1 MKKSDIKMLEDFDN
15 HLIEW
20 TEEFEKMIIENIC
33 PKCEWEPDCGDYIIS
48 YGPKEYS
55 YHLSLLSSLIDI
67 VGLVSLSLIEE
78 SFVASQSS
86 KIKHNLFPS

>member
-55 YHLSLLSSLIDI
+55 YHLSLLSSFPQY
-67 VGLVSLSLIEE
+67 VWAEVYECPNCNTVFKVEAE
-78 SFVASQSS
+78 S
-86 KIKHNLFPS
+86 I